1 MYVYALYFVSF
12 YMVVYGLFGIFW
24 SMSTLL
30 NETILTYIKK
40 KWQKLF
46 QVIDKIILYSL
57 LKLTEKKIWN
67 QNSLDAAFSA
77 ALQFGPWE
85 LFGLTL

>member
-1 MYVYALYFVSF
+1 MPTSNKHLPCCKKKKASVAQLYIEMYIMYVYALYFVSF

-40 KWQKLF
+40 SGKNCF
-46 QVIDKIILYSL
+46 RR
-57 LKLTEKKIWN
+57 
-67 QNSLDAAFSA
+67 
-77 ALQFGPWE
+77 
-85 LFGLTL
+85 